1 MAQIEK
7 YEKDGMVAV
16 LVSPG
21 YGAGWS
27 TWVSYKDSERSVFD
41 PDMVRNILGETDET
55 MDEITARKYPDEYYG
70 GIGGLIIEW
79 VPKGE
84 SFSIEE
90 YDGSES
96 IRTRSSLTY
105 TA

>member
-1 MAQIEK
+1 MKK

-27 TWVSYKDSERSVFD
+27 TWNDSKYCE
-41 PDMVRNILGETDET
+41 ILT
-55 MDEITARKYPDEYYG
+55 MDYDVVEAFIEGNLFKVKSIVEEKVGGGGIYFGGLEDVVVKWVEKGTAFEIT
-70 GIGGLIIEW
+70 
-79 VPKGE
+79 
-84 SFSIEE
+84 E

-96 IRTRSSLTY
+96 IRIINNIDFMV
-105 TA
+105 A